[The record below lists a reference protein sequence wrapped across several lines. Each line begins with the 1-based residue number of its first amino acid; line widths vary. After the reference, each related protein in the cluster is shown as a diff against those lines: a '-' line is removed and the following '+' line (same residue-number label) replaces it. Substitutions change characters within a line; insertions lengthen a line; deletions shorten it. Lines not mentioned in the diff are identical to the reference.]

1 MNALMRTT
9 CAFTMMEGSRQS
21 NVIPPQA
28 KVGAN
33 LRLIG
38 GDTMEVCAALSAR
51 CRAQPWDIEITAVQ
65 GMNPSPYS
73 DTKGEG
79 WQRLKT
85 AIGQS
90 WPDAIALGLYPM
102 IACRRFAALLPHLG
116 RRHAVFR
123 HGAVRGGTR
132 ALIHGSNERI
142 PVHKRLRIPLRS
154 IYA

>member
-1 MNALMRTT
+1 MRTT

-38 GDTMEVCAALSAR
+38 GDTMESALR
-51 CRAQPWDIEITAVQ
+51 YLRATVRNPDIDITAVQ

-79 WQRLKT
+79 WRRLKT

-90 WPDAIALGLYPM
+90 WPEAIVSPYLM
-102 IACRRFAALLPHLG
+102 IACSDSRHFCRISDAVMRFSAMALSG
-116 RRHAVFR
+116 EE
-123 HGAVRGGTR
+123 R
-132 ALIHGSNERI
+132 ALIHGNNERI
-142 PVHKRLRIPLRS
+142 PVQKIADTVAFYMRLIRLS
-154 IYA
+154 